1 MISKKRDIIKRICF
15 YPVMKNTK
23 SLLNGLLVFTVLFL
37 APSKVSSMPTQ
48 TEDEIKNAIK
58 TADTRQAIQLGAMAG
73 SMSSMCLLA
82 IEGVIVPG
90 EGPMTVDD
98 LNEISTMLLTKARS
112 GFDDTF
118 IQYHKAGV
126 NLGIS
131 ECNKL
136 LDEQLDYR

>member
-1 MISKKRDIIKRICF
+1 M
-15 YPVMKNTK
+15 
-23 SLLNGLLVFTVLFL
+23 
-37 APSKVSSMPTQ
+37 Q
-48 TEDEIKNAIK
+48 
-58 TADTRQAIQLGAMAG
+58 TADIRQAIQLGAMAG
-73 SMSSMCLLA
+73 SMTSICLMVS
-82 IEGVIVPG
+82 EGMIKPG

-131 ECNKL
+131 ECNKV
-136 LDEQLDYR
+136 LDAQLDYR

>member
-23 SLLNGLLVFTVLFL
+23 SLLNGLLVVTVLFL

-98 LNEISTMLLTKARS
+98 MNEISTMLLAKARS

-131 ECNKL
+131 DCNKIL
-136 LDEQLDYR
+136 GEQLDYR

>member
-1 MISKKRDIIKRICF
+1 
-15 YPVMKNTK
+15 MKNTK
-23 SLLNGLLVFTVLFL
+23 SLLNGLLVVTVLFL

-48 TEDEIKNAIK
+48 TEDEIKNAMQ
-58 TADTRQAIQLGAMAG
+58 TAGLRQAIQLGAMAG
-73 SMSSMCLLA
+73 SMSSICLMA
-82 IEGVIVPG
+82 SEGVIVPG

-98 LNEISTMLLTKARS
+98 LDEISTMLLTKARS
-112 GFDDTF
+112 EFDDTF

>member
-23 SLLNGLLVFTVLFL
+23 SLLNGLLVVTVLFL

-126 NLGIS
+126 NLGII
-131 ECNKL
+131 ECNKI

>member
-1 MISKKRDIIKRICF
+1 
-15 YPVMKNTK
+15 MKSTK
-23 SLLNGLLVFTVLFL
+23 SLLNGLLFVTVLFL

-48 TEDEIKNAIK
+48 IRDEIKNAMQ
-58 TADTRQAIQLGAMAG
+58 TANIRQAIQLGAMAG
-73 SMSSMCLLA
+73 SMSALCIMV
-82 IEGVIVPG
+82 IEGVVRPG

-98 LNEISTMLLTKARS
+98 LNEMSTRLITQAGA

-118 IQYHKAGV
+118 ITYHKAGV